1 MKENFKLYLYGTFVH
16 NFTLGFTAASVALAA
31 LKSVSKD
38 QYLLVGILT
47 MACGAIVQAFLKGKV
62 LNDLALRNGIQ
73 ILGLEILL
81 LGSLDLYAAA
91 IGDLF
96 THWLAGGIIASFTFG
111 VSRSAW
117 EHLKSQVERDLRPS
131 LEMGAGSAGQF
142 GTAIGLSAALLLSLY
157 FGWTIDTKYGLVTM
171 SLLCS
176 AKPLSLIYY
185 MRKYR

>member
-1 MKENFKLYLYGTFVH
+1 MKENFKLYIYGLFVH
-16 NFTLGFTAASVALAA
+16 NFVMGFTAASVALAA
-31 LKSVSKD
+31 MKSVSKD

-73 ILGLEILL
+73 VLGLEILL

-91 IGDLF
+91 TGDLF

-117 EHLKSQVERDLRPS
+117 EHLKSKAEQDLRPS

-142 GTAIGLSAALLLSLY
+142 GTAIGLSGALLLSLY
-157 FGWTIDTKYGLVTM
+157 FGWTIETKYALLTM